1 MTVVNSFSDR
11 LDIHKSAISSLAPL
25 EKDVS
30 VVQQLIADCITSGG
44 RILSCGNGG
53 SAAESQHFA
62 TELCGRYRS
71 NRLALPGISLNSD
84 GTSLTCIG
92 NDFGW
97 DQIFARQVEA
107 FGRTGDVFF
116 AISTSGNSENVIEAT
131 KRANDL
137 GLITVGLL
145 GKGGGKLK
153 DLVTHPLIV
162 DSLDTAAIQECHLV
176 LIHILCEPLEAL

>member
-1 MTVVNSFSDR
+1 MIVVNNFAER
-11 LDIHKSAISSLAPL
+11 IELHNSAISSLAFL
-25 EKDVS
+25 ETGLS
-30 VVQQLIADCITSGG
+30 VVQQLMANCITSGG
-44 RILSCGNGG
+44 RILCCGNGG

-71 NRLALPGISLNSD
+71 NRPALPGISLNSD
-84 GTSLTCIG
+84 GTALTCIG

-97 DQIFARQVEA
+97 NQVFARQVEA
-107 FGRTGDVFF
+107 FGRTGDIFF
-116 AISTSGNSENVIEAT
+116 AISTSGNSANVIEAT

-145 GKGGGKLK
+145 GKDGGKLK